1 MTRKRC
7 PICKKVEAMRADEV
21 TCSLACEAQRRKAL
35 GHYQRMQA
43 KARAARM
50 AKRCSVLAGFGV
62 LTEREQAIYQRG
74 RDNALTYSRAR
85 QRELGR
91 RNGWAEA
98 LGEKKGRAA

>member
-1 MTRKRC
+1 MIRKRC

-21 TCSLACEAQRRKAL
+21 TCSLACEAIRRRGL

-43 KARAARM
+43 KALAARM
-50 AKRCSVLAGFGV
+50 AKRRTTLAGFGM

-74 RDNALTYSRAR
+74 RENALTYSRAR

-98 LGEKKGRAA
+98 LGERKGRAA

>member
-7 PICKKVEAMRADEV
+7 PICQKVDAMRADEV
-21 TCSLACEAQRRKAL
+21 TCSLACEAKRRKAL

-43 KARAARM
+43 KARAARL
-50 AKRCSVLAGFGV
+50 AARRVALAGFGL

-74 RDNALTYSRAR
+74 RENALTYSRAR

-98 LGEKKGRAA
+98 CGEKAS